1 MTYPHVSWL
10 QVESWTPLLPLAYA
24 FTLVPPLFLR
34 RFQSV
39 PLQSYYVD
47 SSWCN
52 VREGLA
58 PLQIL
63 EPWRRKNI
71 YQEDRRT
78 LRSPTVRLYKISP
91 RMEWTDPWL
100 NHGFKIFLDALSE
113 WNEKD
118 VSIRSLGKPWQFS
131 PWQHF
136 GLPGSTFGHLIPA
149 RGDSRVPALICWFV
163 LGSDERGN
171 GYVSTCR
178 EDRTEV
184 GQTWHETRNKWL

>member
-1 MTYPHVSWL
+1 MLSHWCLLYFSEYFNQFPYSPTLWMQADATLGRGLHLFRFSNPD
-10 QVESWTPLLPLAYA
+10 VE
-24 FTLVPPLFLR
+24 
-34 RFQSV
+34 
-39 PLQSYYVD
+39 
-47 SSWCN
+47 
-52 VREGLA
+52 
-58 PLQIL
+58 
-63 EPWRRKNI
+63 KNI

-118 VSIRSLGKPWQFS
+118 VSIRSLGKPWQFL

-136 GLPGSTFGHLIPA
+136 GLPGSTFGRLIPA

-184 GQTWHETRNKWL
+184 GQTWHETRNNWL